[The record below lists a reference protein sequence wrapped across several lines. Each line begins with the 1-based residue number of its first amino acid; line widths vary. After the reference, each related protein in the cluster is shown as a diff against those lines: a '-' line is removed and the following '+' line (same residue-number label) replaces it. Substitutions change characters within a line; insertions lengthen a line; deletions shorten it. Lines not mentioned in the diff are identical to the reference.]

1 MPYSHGGCTS
11 GTDLQELQLIAKI
24 PGNKRQLFLA
34 SAELEFSVVSSS
46 LTRPPVKKV
55 QPAPGTNALCKQ
67 GTSHTDQLCLRLLFY
82 RVIKTNYFHFVPDK
96 ATNIMWINGKL
107 TT

>member
-1 MPYSHGGCTS
+1 MS
-11 GTDLQELQLIAKI
+11 GTDLQELQLIARI
-24 PGNKRQLFLA
+24 LGNKRQLFLA

-46 LTRPPVKKV
+46 LTKPPVKKV
-55 QPAPGTNALCKQ
+55 QPAPGINTLCKR
-67 GTSHTDQLCLRLLFY
+67 GTWHADQLCLHLLFY
-82 RVIKTNYFHFVPDK
+82 HIIKTNYFHFFPDK